1 VARSRALVLSPR
13 VKQPREEAKRELQH
27 HEDES
32 PGHDR
37 GDRGDEEADRRHGE
51 PDGEGGRVKHRAGR
65 KHNTWAKKA
74 RITREAACRAIG
86 SAESLTGLAV
96 AAETRA
102 AEAVQKYNKHKRGG
116 GQNSHGGGSSGG
128 AWQPGA
134 NPLPPPPA
142 PPAPAPPDLLTR
154 LHEVEDRLARV
165 DKIEVDSSP
174 AGDEAEREAERDEDR
189 QERDELWMSRTRSE
203 ELSTVSRHCMG
214 CLRYGNVGGG
224 KRISTTQFG
233 WRTASDLAGLL
244 GHSQSDIVEACRTSI
259 DKTGHY
265 RYEFEGTARFPF
277 NSMNPSI
284 RPQNPKSRK
293 DRGCR

>member
-1 VARSRALVLSPR
+1 L
-13 VKQPREEAKRELQH
+13 AKREPDH
-27 HEDES
+27 DEVES
-32 PGHDR
+32 PGLDR
-37 GDRGDEEADRRHGE
+37 EDEDADRRDGE
-51 PDGEGGRVKHRAGR
+51 LDGEGGRVKHRAGR

-74 RITREAACRAIG
+74 RVTREAACRAIG

-102 AEAVQKYNKHKRGG
+102 AEALQKYNKNKRGG
-116 GQNSHGGGSSGG
+116 GHGSHGGGASSGG
-128 AWQPGA
+128 GSWQPGA

-142 PPAPAPPDLLTR
+142 PPAPPPPDLLRR
-154 LHEVEDRLARV
+154 LSEVEGRLAAV
-165 DKIEVDSSP
+165 DKIEVESSP
-174 AGDEAEREAERDEDR
+174 GGDEAEREAERDEDQR
-189 QERDELWMSRTRSE
+189 ERDEQWMSRTRSE

-233 WRTASDLAGLL
+233 WRTASDLAALL

-265 RYEFEGTARFPF
+265 RYEFEGAAMFPF
-277 NSMNPSI
+277 NSENPSI
-284 RPQNPKSRK
+284 RPQYSKSRK
-293 DRGCR
+293 DRGGR